1 MERVQP
7 SMGKMHQNG
16 KGLTKYGGNTSEW
29 KGLNQVWENASEWKG
44 INQVWGKCKIL
55 TNEEVSK
62 PLRCCINHTNNVK
75 MPTIVGIL
83 AFLSRINFALS

>member
-1 MERVQP
+1 MERVKP

-44 INQVWGKCKIL
+44 LNQVWGKCIRM
-55 TNEEVSK
+55 ERDK
-62 PLRCCINHTNNVK
+62 PSMGEIHQNGK
-75 MPTIVGIL
+75 G
-83 AFLSRINFALS
+83 

>member
-1 MERVQP
+1 MERVKP

-44 INQVWGKCKIL
+44 LNQVLKNASEWKGLNQGWGKCIRM
-55 TNEEVSK
+55 ERV
-62 PLRCCINHTNNVK
+62 
-75 MPTIVGIL
+75 
-83 AFLSRINFALS
+83 